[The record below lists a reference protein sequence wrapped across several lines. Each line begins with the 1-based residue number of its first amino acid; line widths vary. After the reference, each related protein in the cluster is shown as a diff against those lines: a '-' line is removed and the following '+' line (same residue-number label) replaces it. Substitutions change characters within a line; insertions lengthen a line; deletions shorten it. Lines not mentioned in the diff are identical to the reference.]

1 MTFDPYKT
9 LHQELERAIS
19 EYGIESAEA
28 SEADKSLWETAGPQ
42 GVPHIGTCTAGTGR
56 VNWSKNC
63 SCSLAPAIHAHFE
76 YGKNIKAILLKP
88 KFDIGRAWLTA
99 TDGNK
104 FEQIA
109 RALTPTCVRSIR
121 FHKSLSG
128 SASQKGSV
136 LLAPCPKTRR
146 ALHIYLHECAHF
158 VMHHP
163 VHDLYN
169 QVGRSR
175 NRKGWEYEPGH
186 PKYIWEYQV
195 AMWAQKAMRKY
206 GVTVPKERTA
216 HAKAYVKRRLDQAV
230 RAGLRE
236 IDPEIARWCGWKGWS
251 QGKFTR
257 RKADAPEF
265 VPVPEVQLHNLVN
278 RPTSSNEAVISV
290 MKTPTSGAEEAAT
303 MSIPSGY
310 GRQDVAVDDRG
321 PVSLGVDGAS
331 GHAFSLDQ
339 SSVAILSEREV
350 ETTDQRT
357 GVGRGQ
363 ADI

>member
-9 LHQELERAIS
+9 LHQVLERAIS
-19 EYGIESAEA
+19 EFGIESAEA
-28 SEADKSLWETAGPQ
+28 SEADKSLWETVGPQ

-76 YGKNIKAILLKP
+76 YRKSIKAILLKP

-109 RALTPTCVRSIR
+109 RALTPTSVRSIR

-163 VHDLYN
+163 VQNLYN

-195 AMWAQKAMRKY
+195 AKWAQEAMRKY

-236 IDPEIARWCGWKGWS
+236 IDPEIAKWCGWNGWT
-251 QGKFTR
+251 QGKFVR
-257 RKADAPEF
+257 RKADAPQF
-265 VPVPEVQLHNLVN
+265 VPVPEVQLPDPMRV
-278 RPTSSNEAVISV
+278 PASSKEALISV
-290 MKTPTSGAEEAAT
+290 IKTPTSDAT
-303 MSIPSGY
+303 QATTMGIRTECGP
-310 GRQDVAVDDRG
+310 QQVAIDDRG
-321 PVSLGVDGAS
+321 SSPPCIDGAFGRPS
-331 GHAFSLDQ
+331 SIIDQ
-339 SSVAILSEREV
+339 SEAIPSERLV
-350 ETTDQRT
+350 ETTARRS
-357 GVGRGQ
+357 GVGSGQ
-363 ADI
+363 ADL